1 MYVAGFVSG
10 DIARTPDGGLP
21 GQTSLGSVDAFV
33 RKYDATGAE
42 QWTRQFGTTGADYAY
57 AVAVDATGNIF
68 VGGFT
73 SGIFP
78 GQTSAG
84 GMDLFVR
91 KYDATGVEQWT
102 RQFGWPG
109 DDHGYSLSVD
119 SAGNVY
125 FVGDFAASPAT
136 QSEPEPIASFLRKY
150 DPGGPETWT
159 KLLSART
166 DIYAQSV
173 AVGSD
178 DAVYVAA

>member
-33 RKYDATGAE
+33 RKYDATGA
-42 QWTRQFGTTGADYAY
+42 
-57 AVAVDATGNIF
+57 
-68 VGGFT
+68 
-73 SGIFP
+73 
-78 GQTSAG
+78 
-84 GMDLFVR
+84 
-91 KYDATGVEQWT
+91 EQWT

-150 DPGGPETWT
+150 DPGGPE
-159 KLLSART
+159 LSART